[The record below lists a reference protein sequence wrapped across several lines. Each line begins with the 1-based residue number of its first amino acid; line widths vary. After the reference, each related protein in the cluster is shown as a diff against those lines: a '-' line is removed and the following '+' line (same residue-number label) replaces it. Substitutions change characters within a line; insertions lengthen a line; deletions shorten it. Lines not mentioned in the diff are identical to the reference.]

1 MTDPATT
8 RSLLGGDVDA
18 PGVDALVD
26 EAISAELDG
35 SFDALAADL
44 GVDPDALAG
53 AVRYVDDYRERRSA
67 LSSAR
72 EALQS
77 PAWAAAPLDEVTRRR
92 LVRSAL
98 DAVPDATRETIDAD
112 ANRRRRFVPRLGT
125 AAVAAAVLA
134 VVAVGAVFFTQRS
147 DEQTASDQFSEAPAD
162 GSADAGSATATDEAG
177 VEDLGEVTADTTV
190 GDLVGE
196 RLGTTLTG
204 PSPDE
209 APAQL
214 QVPPTPAEPRSVSGD
229 GASGAESAEPDAADS
244 LDAQGCADR
253 LRGDFAGLGDPVL
266 VATVHVDGAERV
278 LVVYEVAE
286 RTIILSGELPTCTT
300 LPVESFATAE

>member
-1 MTDPATT
+1 MTDPATI
-8 RSLLGGDVDA
+8 RSLLGGDIDA

-26 EAISAELDG
+26 EAVSAELDG
-35 SFDALAADL
+35 SLDALAADL

-53 AVRYVDDYRERRSA
+53 AVRDVDDYRERRSA

-72 EALQS
+72 DALRS
-77 PAWAAAPLDEVTRRR
+77 PALATAPLDEVTRRR

-98 DAVPDATRETIDAD
+98 DVARDDTRASIDAD

-134 VVAVGAVFFTQRS
+134 VVAVGAVFLTQRA
-147 DEQTASDQFSEAPAD
+147 DDHTASDQLADAPAG
-162 GSADAGSATATDEAG
+162 GSADAGSATATDEEG
-177 VEDLGEVTADTTV
+177 VEDLGDVTDDTTV

-204 PSPDE
+204 PNPDE
-209 APAQL
+209 VSAQQEGAPALAQ
-214 QVPPTPAEPRSVSGD
+214 EPSVSGD
-229 GASGAESAEPDAADS
+229 NTSGAQSTEPDAAPS
-244 LDAQGCADR
+244 LDARGCADR

-266 VATVHVDGAERV
+266 VATVHVDGAQRV

-286 RTIILSGELPTCTT
+286 RTIILSGDLPTCTT